1 MTATFEAAK
10 RDLAESAVRF
20 GAERIDVQ
28 SADLVVLGSGIAG
41 LTAAV
46 TALDEFERRTARDGQ
61 PRRVA
66 LLTKGRLGQS
76 GSSPW
81 AQGGIAA
88 ALGGPADVAEHAEDT
103 LRVGR
108 GLAETP
114 IVRDLVARGAD
125 VIEDL
130 EGLGV
135 RFDRDAEGSVL
146 LGREGGHS
154 RRRVLHADGDATG
167 AEIMRGLREHLVARL
182 DASDAAVVVED
193 FFAEDL
199 ITEGHVVGD
208 TDADRSTRVIGV
220 VGTRLEGGV
229 FGARAS
235 GDTAPHSAWLAPR
248 VLLATGGMGQLYE
261 RTTNPPEVTGD
272 GIAMAARAG
281 ALLADVEMIQFHPTT
296 LALPLDRDDS
306 PVEIG
311 PSAQLLTEALRGEGA
326 LLVDEHGE
334 RFMPAIHELAELAPR
349 DVVARTLFERS
360 SRGEVSY
367 LDLRPVHEQSVAQG
381 ATLAGRFPTA
391 WRQARAAGFD
401 PTRDLLPVTP
411 AAHYTMG
418 GVWTDGNGRTSLPGL
433 WAVGEVASSG
443 VHGANRLA
451 SNSLLEGAA
460 FGRAFTL
467 RLLEDAAAETS
478 APAAPVSAW
487 RLGGEPLGSGLED
500 LVERE
505 APDPSL
511 RRRVQQRMSQSAGLV
526 RDAVGLEE
534 LGRELDILQRFRR
547 RVGGEERNLLLLG
560 RLVSA
565 AALARTETRGAHFR
579 SDHPERDDS
588 QAVRRIATSAE
599 LLEGRSTRRQ
609 VARRRVA
616 SGEAGTGRG
625 AGQER

>member
-1 MTATFEAAK
+1 M
-10 RDLAESAVRF
+10 
-20 GAERIDVQ
+20 
-28 SADLVVLGSGIAG
+28 
-41 LTAAV
+41 
-46 TALDEFERRTARDGQ
+46 
-61 PRRVA
+61 
-66 LLTKGRLGQS
+66 
-76 GSSPW
+76 
-81 AQGGIAA
+81 
-88 ALGGPADVAEHAEDT
+88 AEHAEDT

-108 GLAETP
+108 GLAEAP

-125 VIEDL
+125 VIEHL

-135 RFDRDAEGSVL
+135 RFDRDAVGDVL

-167 AEIMRGLREHLVARL
+167 AEIMRGLREHLTARL
-182 DASDAAVVVED
+182 QTSEAAVVVED

-199 ITEGHVVGD
+199 LASETEG
-208 TDADRSTRVIGV
+208 AESARVLGV
-220 VGTRLEGGV
+220 VGTYLR
-229 FGARAS
+229 GAS
-235 GDTAPHSAWLAPR
+235 FEDCTHSAWLSPR
-248 VLLATGGMGQLYE
+248 VLLATGGMGQLYD

-296 LALPLDRDDS
+296 LAVPRDL
-306 PVEIG
+306 EEHAARG

-326 LLVDEHGE
+326 LLVDEAGE
-334 RFMPAIHELAELAPR
+334 RFMPAVHELAELAPR

-360 SRGEVSY
+360 ARGEASY
-367 LDLRPVHEQSVAQG
+367 LDLRPVHAACVAEG
-381 ATLAGRFPTA
+381 GTLAARFPTA
-391 WRQARAAGFD
+391 WRQAQAAGLD

-467 RLLEDAAAETS
+467 RLLDDATAAAKTVS
-478 APAAPVSAW
+478 TPVERW
-487 RLGGEPLGSGLED
+487 RLGGELLGDALED
-500 LVERE
+500 LDERK

-511 RRRVQQRMSQSAGLV
+511 RRRIQLRMSQSAGLV
-526 RDAVGLEE
+526 READGLEE

-560 RLVSA
+560 RLVCA

-579 SDHPERDDS
+579 ADHPHRDER
-588 QAVRRIATSAE
+588 QAARRIATLTE
-599 LLEGRSTRRQ
+599 LLRGVPGQFRVNEGAPCRAEQRR
-609 VARRRVA
+609 
-616 SGEAGTGRG
+616 
-625 AGQER
+625 

>member
-1 MTATFEAAK
+1 MSGTLATASERLMA
-10 RDLAESAVRF
+10 LAEQV
-20 GAERIDVQ
+20 GAQLDDVQ
-28 SADLVVLGSGIAG
+28 TADLVVIGSGIAG

-46 TALDEFERRTARDGQ
+46 TALDQFEHRTARDGVA
-61 PRRVA
+61 RRVA
-66 LLTKGRLGQS
+66 LLTKGALGQS

-88 ALGGPADVAEHAEDT
+88 AVGGPEDVAEHVEDT

-108 GLAETP
+108 GLAEEP
-114 IVRDLVARGAD
+114 VVRDLVARGAD
-125 VIEDL
+125 VIEFL
-130 EGLGV
+130 EHLGV
-135 RFDRDAEGSVL
+135 RFDRDAEGQVL

-167 AEIMRGLREHLVARL
+167 AEIMRGLHAHLVERL
-182 DASDAAVVVED
+182 ERSPAAVVVED
-193 FFAEDL
+193 YFAEDL
-199 ITEGHVVGD
+199 LTADAGGPDERVRVV
-208 TDADRSTRVIGV
+208 GV
-220 VGTRLEGGV
+220 VGTC
-229 FGARAS
+229 
-235 GDTAPHSAWLAPR
+235 GDSHDATRSAWLGPR

-281 ALLADVEMIQFHPTT
+281 ALLADLEMIQFHPTT
-296 LALPLDRDDS
+296 LALPLEAENRKPES
-306 PVEIG
+306 G

-326 LLVDEHGE
+326 LLVDRRGE

-360 SRGEVSY
+360 NRGEASF
-367 LDLRPVHEQSVAQG
+367 LDLSPVHANC
-381 ATLAGRFPTA
+381 LAKGSSLEERFPTA
-391 WRQARAAGFD
+391 WRHARAAGFD
-401 PTRDLLPVTP
+401 PIRDLLPVTP

-418 GVWTDGNGRTSLPGL
+418 GVWTDGNGRSSLPGL

-467 RLLEDAAAETS
+467 RLLEDRTS
-478 APAAPVSAW
+478 APSAPCDAASVSDWQLGGVPLVSA
-487 RLGGEPLGSGLED
+487 LTTLAH
-500 LVERE
+500 RE
-505 APDPSL
+505 APDPTL
-511 RRRVQQRMSQSAGLV
+511 RRRIQQRMSQSAGIV

-560 RLVSA
+560 RLVCS

-579 SDHPERDDS
+579 SDHPSRDAR
-588 QAVRRIATSAE
+588 QTMRRIDTMKGF
-599 LLEGRSTRRQ
+599 LEGAGAHSTGRSI
-609 VARRRVA
+609 ARRR
-616 SGEAGTGRG
+616 
-625 AGQER
+625 AGQRR

>member
-1 MTATFEAAK
+1 MNELVETASQT
-10 RDLAESAVRF
+10 LASFV
-20 GAERIDVQ
+20 ERTGGPLRHIET
-28 SADLVVLGSGIAG
+28 ADLIVLGSGIAG

-46 TALDEFERRTARDGQ
+46 TALNEFERRTARDGRD
-61 PRRVA
+61 RRVA
-66 LLTKGRLGQS
+66 LLTKGALGRS

-88 ALGGPADVAEHAEDT
+88 ALGGPEDVAEHAEDT

-108 GLAETP
+108 GLAEAP

-125 VIEDL
+125 VIEHL

-135 RFDRDAEGSVL
+135 RFDRDAEGDVL

-167 AEIMRGLREHLVARL
+167 AEIMRGLREHLIARL
-182 DASDAAVVVED
+182 ETSEAAVVVED

-199 ITEGHVVGD
+199 LVSEAQGPDSAWVL
-208 TDADRSTRVIGV
+208 GV
-220 VGTRLEGGV
+220 VGTHLPGRSSQEAV
-229 FGARAS
+229 
-235 GDTAPHSAWLAPR
+235 THSAWLAPR

-296 LALPLDRDDS
+296 LAAPRDHGEEQDAR
-306 PVEIG
+306 G

-326 LLVDEHGE
+326 LLVDGDGE
-334 RFMPAIHELAELAPR
+334 RFMPAVHELAELAPR

-360 SRGEVSY
+360 SRGEASY
-367 LDLRPVHEQSVAQG
+367 LDLRPVHAASLGEGS
-381 ATLAGRFPTA
+381 TLADRFPTA
-391 WRQARAAGFD
+391 WRQARAAGLD

-467 RLLEDAAAETS
+467 RLLEDATVTS
-478 APAAPVSAW
+478 KPPTAPVEQW
-487 RLGGEPLGSGLED
+487 RLGGERLGDALVD
-500 LVERE
+500 LAGRR
-505 APDPSL
+505 APDPNL
-511 RRRVQQRMSQSAGLV
+511 RRRIQHRMSQSAGLV
-526 RDAVGLEE
+526 RDADGLEE

-560 RLVSA
+560 RLVCA

-579 SDHPERDDS
+579 ADHPHRDERQS
-588 QAVRRIATSAE
+588 SRRIATLAEFLGGGASESGRVYESAP
-599 LLEGRSTRRQ
+599 RRAEQ
-609 VARRRVA
+609 RP
-616 SGEAGTGRG
+616 
-625 AGQER
+625 